1 MMAEADILID
11 QLYSYTPS
19 MNTLEAM
26 SQGIVCVG
34 GGESDFYRF
43 IGEEQLRP
51 IINVKPSYNDVY
63 AQLEYIILHPELL
76 PLLSAQS
83 KAFVNKYH
91 NHINV
96 AKQYLHFW
104 EEK

>member
-1 MMAEADILID
+1 
-11 QLYSYTPS
+11 
-19 MNTLEAM
+19 M

-43 IGEEQLRP
+43 IGEKQLRP

-63 AQLEYIILHPELL
+63 AQLEYIILHPKQL

-96 AKQYLHFW
+96 AKQYLQFW